1 MPYVLAQIS
10 DDWNVYE
17 MVNEVYVIQAI
28 EWIKSAWKEVS
39 KDSIKNCLAKCGV
52 VEQPANIDG
61 DKDVD
66 ENLTMSPKNYLRS
79 CKSMVTSLQTNTLI
93 SITRFAHYFHS

>member
-28 EWIKSAWKEVS
+28 EWIKSA
-39 KDSIKNCLAKCGV
+39 
-52 VEQPANIDG
+52 
-61 DKDVD
+61 
-66 ENLTMSPKNYLRS
+66 
-79 CKSMVTSLQTNTLI
+79 
-93 SITRFAHYFHS
+93 